1 MSTMLTIGRGAI
13 AAALMLSSFTL
24 FMRLFVLA
32 LAAAASTS
40 APAAGLA
47 VLSAG
52 AVEEAVIRLAAQY
65 TRDVGHDVTA
75 QFGTGPEIQTRLSS
89 GASADVLIA
98 PAAVVDR
105 ALKAGQ
111 ALADTRTPIARV
123 GVGVT
128 VRRDAPHPNVAT
140 LEALKTSLLRA
151 DSVVYNQASTGQYL
165 ETFFARI
172 GIVDQLKGK
181 TTRYGNAAQVLEH
194 VIAGKGNEIG
204 FGPITEIKSFEPKG
218 AALVAPLPQEVQ
230 NYTTYVAAVMTRTA
244 SRESAQA
251 FIRYL
256 TSAPARNVFAATGAQ

>member
-1 MSTMLTIGRGAI
+1 MTTIPTIGRDAI
-13 AAALMLSSFTL
+13 AAALRLSSLTL
-24 FMRLFVLA
+24 IMRLFVLT
-32 LAAAASTS
+32 LAAAASTTTS
-40 APAAGLA
+40 AAGIA

-65 TRDVGHDVTA
+65 TRDVGHEVTA

-105 ALKAGQ
+105 AVTAGQ

-128 VRRDAPHPNVAT
+128 VRRGAPHPNVAT
-140 LEALKTSLLRA
+140 LESLKTSLLRA

-165 ETFFARI
+165 ETLFARM
-172 GIVDQLKGK
+172 GIVDQLKAK

-218 AALVAPLPQEVQ
+218 VVLVAPLPGDAQ
-230 NYTTYVAAVMTRTA
+230 NYTTYAAAVMTHAT
-244 SRESAQA
+244 SRERAQA

-256 TSAPARNVFAATGAQ
+256 TSAPARQVFAATGAQ